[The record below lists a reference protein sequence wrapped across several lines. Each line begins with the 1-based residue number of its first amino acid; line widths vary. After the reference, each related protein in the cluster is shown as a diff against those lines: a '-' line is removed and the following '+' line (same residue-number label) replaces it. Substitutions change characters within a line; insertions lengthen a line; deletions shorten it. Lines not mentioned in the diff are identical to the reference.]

1 MLDGWLRHDDAAGC
15 TTDCENNDDSGRGV
29 QVLKNR
35 SRTFG
40 RGTLVLCAQM
50 EHGRSR
56 TEEWRNGTL
65 LTELSAAAA
74 ERSGFDRY
82 SIDIGTDEKKLLN
95 LLDFLRFLRLCL

>member
-1 MLDGWLRHDDAAGC
+1 MVGYGMMTRPAVVVL

-65 LTELSAAAA
+65 LTELSAVAA
-74 ERSGFDRY
+74 ERTGFDRFD
-82 SIDIGTDEKKLLN
+82 IDIDTESRQCIYIKP
-95 LLDFLRFLRLCL
+95 